1 MEHHLVDRTARPFLR
16 WREDGRVRRARWA
29 APSRFPLPEDVV
41 VAGDELRADRALA
54 LARRDRA
61 VLWRGDYRNARQ
73 LLDAMGRRL
82 DRRPVRRDGTPADLF
97 HRHRRAAA
105 HRARVLSRVLV
116 ELGPGYRLDLPHAP
130 DVSLAC
136 LLAHGPSHERLVTP
150 LTELHGVLGAHRWR
164 VRGVPVPALGGTIH
178 PHYGVFAP
186 TRQEYLDLVAT
197 APWPRPATAFDIG
210 TGTGVLAAVLV
221 RRGAGRVV
229 ATDVQPRAVACARDN
244 AARLG
249 LADRI
254 RVERA
259 DLFPAGRADLVVCN
273 PPWLPGV
280 PASPLDAAIYDP
292 GSRVLSGFL
301 SGLPRHLAPGGEG
314 WLVLS
319 DLAERLGLRTRDQLT
334 RMFAEAGLRAVDR
347 LDTRPR
353 HRAHRRADLLAGFR
367 ADEVTSLWR
376 LAPSPGTA
384 AGGHA

>member
-1 MEHHLVDRTARPFLR
+1 M
-16 WREDGRVRRARWA
+16 
-29 APSRFPLPEDVV
+29 
-41 VAGDELRADRALA
+41 AGDELRADRALA
-54 LARRDRA
+54 LARRNRA

-97 HRHRRAAA
+97 HRHRWAAA
-105 HRARVLSRVLV
+105 PRARVLSRVLV

-136 LLAHGPSHERLVTP
+136 LLVHGPSHERLVTP

-273 PPWLPGV
+273 PPWLPAV

-292 GSRVLSGFL
+292 GSRVLTGFL
-301 SGLPRHLAPGGEG
+301 SGLPHHLAPGGEG

-334 RMFAEAGLRAVDR
+334 RMFAEAGLRVVDR

-353 HRAHRRADLLAGFR
+353 HRAHRRADPLAGFR